1 MTVYTLRCYAYNWCW
16 FTLLHTLLYLIYPP
30 IYLLYLS
37 IYIQPSVQSKQHE
50 VSLTYSS
57 RSRVYSRATEWGRQ
71 QRELA
76 QLNAT
81 SIRTHLII
89 FNYHNNVKELAKC
102 MERQVV
108 PPHCDFGDG

>member
-30 IYLLYLS
+30 IYLS

-81 SIRTHLII
+81 SFRTHLII

-102 MERQVV
+102 MECQVV